1 MGAVPGWRSAEGSAG
16 AQGGDAQD
24 ILEVRVP
31 EGFLEA
37 DPQWVSLGT
46 GQLKWQQEGPLVCS
60 R

>member
-1 MGAVPGWRSAEGSAG
+1 MPGWRSAEGSAG

-37 DPQWVSLGT
+37 DPQWVLLGT
-46 GQLKWQQEGPLVCS
+46 GQLKWQQGPAGLL
-60 R
+60 